1 MGHPVVTDHDRK
13 NAMNI
18 ILQKGSP
25 FIEAVNEKLYSLHEL
40 GFINTWINNLVANSS
55 NCDTITKIVGS
66 HGGGLQSLSLEQ
78 MQSFFYIVF
87 SGLSLAALGFTIEF
101 VKGNYCRVE
110 KQTDDERMEVGRE
123 ISKEIMS
130 EIIRSR

>member
-1 MGHPVVTDHDRK
+1 MY
-13 NAMNI
+13 I
-18 ILQKGSP
+18 ILQEGSP
-25 FIEAVNEKLYSLHEL
+25 FIEAVNKKLHSLHEL
-40 GFINTWINNLVANSS
+40 GFINTWINDLVANSS

-66 HGGGLQSLSLEQ
+66 HGRGLQSLSLEQ

>member
-1 MGHPVVTDHDRK
+1 MGHPVVADHDRK

-25 FIEAVNEKLYSLHEL
+25 FIEAVNEKLYWLHEL

-87 SGLSLAALGFTIEF
+87 CGLSLAALGFTIEF

-123 ISKEIMS
+123 IS
-130 EIIRSR
+130 